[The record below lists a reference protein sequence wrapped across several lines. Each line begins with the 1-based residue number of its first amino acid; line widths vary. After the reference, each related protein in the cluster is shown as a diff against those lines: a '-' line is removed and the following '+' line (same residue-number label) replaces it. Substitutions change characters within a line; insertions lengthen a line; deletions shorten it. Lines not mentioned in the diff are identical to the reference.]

1 MTAMQR
7 RLAWLRRLGVAA
19 VLYAGAAAVGL
30 GSAWWVLKKAPWIHN
45 SVQAGAWRA
54 DMHAG
59 SQDANM
65 YTRASIALNA
75 LLALDR
81 SETMYFIAAKDDTGN
96 TLRSRCNY
104 RVTGTPPDA
113 RWWSITAYADDMF
126 LFDIAK
132 GNHSLNGSTAVLDLD
147 GRFAL
152 TAGSTEYPGTY
163 WLAANGNTAMVLTLR
178 LYNPSPQLQAAPG
191 TLRAPS
197 IVPVGVCE

>member
-1 MTAMQR
+1 MTATQSKPST
-7 RLAWLRRLGVAA
+7 LRRIGV
-19 VLYAGAAAVGL
+19 VVVVYAGAIAIGL
-30 GSAWWVLKKAPWIHN
+30 GSAWWTLKINPWMHN

-54 DMHAG
+54 DLHAG

-65 YTRASIALNA
+65 YTRASIAINA

-81 SETMYFIAAKDDTGN
+81 SETLYFVATKDDTGN

-104 RVTGTPPDA
+104 RVTGTPPSA
-113 RWWSITAYADDMF
+113 RWWSITAYAEDMY
-126 LFDIAK
+126 LFDIAE
-132 GNHSLNGSTAVLDLD
+132 GHHSLNGRTAVLDLE

-163 WLAANGNTAMVLTLR
+163 WLPTNGNGAMLLTLR
-178 LYNPSPQLQAAPG
+178 LYNPSPQLQAAPA
-191 TLRAPS
+191 TLQAPS